1 MTHYPRPAKL
11 NLMLGSDSDSG
22 SPQSDEMPEAPTFM
36 RHELLKRRAYHERS
50 FDFDEDFLAATDE
63 APERTDDN
71 IGESFLSDLGF
82 EGWQKTSSEETDT
95 NTGRSFNDSGEDD
108 KVETNVCT
116 GTRFFSEGEDDK
128 VGINVRTRLFS
139 EEEESSESELPIDV
153 VEENAQFEVRR
164 CRIQST
170 EVKKV
175 VKEAPG
181 NGRMSLGDLTNSNL
195 PSLQIEQKER
205 ESSPWEGRIFNLD
218 NVFDFT
224 DEETSRSRSASCEI
238 QDFEQRERER
248 PFKPRS
254 VRNLTLQ
261 LSHLEDFHE
270 LESQFADDYPN
281 LTDRRHEQK
290 RFWS

>member
-11 NLMLGSDSDSG
+11 NLMLGSGSDSG
-22 SPQSDEMPEAPTFM
+22 SPQSEEMPEAPSFM
-36 RHELLKRRAYHERS
+36 RNEMLKRRAYHERS
-50 FDFDEDFLAATDE
+50 FDFDEEFLAAPDE

-116 GTRFFSEGEDDK
+116 RFFSEGEDDK

-139 EEEESSESELPIDV
+139 EEEEESSESELPIDV

-170 EVKKV
+170 E
-175 VKEAPG
+175 
-181 NGRMSLGDLTNSNL
+181 SNL

-248 PFKPRS
+248 PFKSRS
-254 VRNLTLQ
+254 ARNLTLQ

-270 LESQFADDYPN
+270 LGSQIADDYPN